1 MAISGGDHGTGGL
14 NQSYMLR
21 GSRWIQRWLRTP
33 HARRAVQLLPLMLVI
48 GGLFAGGMAL
58 AFVQSVGFFPASG
71 EHRFTLIHYR
81 NFFSDPEFRNAL
93 LLTFGVASI
102 STAFSV
108 VAGLALALPLRRI
121 ARRSRIFNVLVQVPI
136 AVPHLVVALLLLDVI
151 APGGLISRMAYA
163 AGIIKVPSE
172 FPVFV
177 NDRYGIGIIIAYV
190 LKETPFVAVMV
201 LAVLVRLGD
210 EYDAM
215 ARTLGASAWQRLRYI
230 TIPMVAPAWIS
241 SALVVFAFIC
251 GAFEIPLLLG
261 RQYPAMLPVVAQRKF
276 MNIDLATRPDAIAV
290 SIVIACT
297 AALLAAAY
305 MRFAKVLV
313 GTERPIV
320 F

>member
-1 MAISGGDHGTGGL
+1 
-14 NQSYMLR
+14 
-21 GSRWIQRWLRTP
+21 
-33 HARRAVQLLPLMLVI
+33 MLVI
-48 GGLFAGGMAL
+48 GGLFAGGIAL
-58 AFVQSVGFFPASG
+58 AFVQSVGFFPASN
-71 EHRFTLIHYR
+71 EHRFTLAHYR
-81 NFFSDPEFRNAL
+81 NFLSDPEFRDAL
-93 LLTFGVASI
+93 LLTIGIASLSTLI
-102 STAFSV
+102 SAVTGF
-108 VAGLALALPLRRI
+108 ALALSLRRI
-121 ARRSRIFNVLVQVPI
+121 TQRSRIFNVLVQVPI

-172 FPVFV
+172 FPVLV
-177 NDRYGIGIIIAYV
+177 NDRYGIGIVIAYA
-190 LKETPFVAVMV
+190 LKEAPFVAVMV

-230 TIPMVAPAWIS
+230 TVPMVAPALIS

-290 SIVIACT
+290 GLVIACI
-297 AALLAAAY
+297 AALLAAVY
-305 MRFAKVLV
+305 LRFARVIV
-313 GTERPIV
+313 GTERPVI

>member
-1 MAISGGDHGTGGL
+1 MAISGSNCGTGGL
-14 NQSYMLR
+14 CRNYALHC
-21 GSRWIQRWLRTP
+21 SRLIRRLEFSP
-33 HARRAVQLLPLMLVI
+33 ARRTVQLLPLILVI

-58 AFVQSVGFFPASG
+58 AFVQSVGFFPAAG

-81 NFFSDPEFRNAL
+81 NFLSDPEFRDAL
-93 LLTFGVASI
+93 LLTFGLASV
-102 STAFSV
+102 STLISV
-108 VAGLALALPLRRI
+108 VLGLALALPLRRI
-121 ARRSRIFNVLVQVPI
+121 TRRSRIFNFLVQVPI

-163 AGIIKVPSE
+163 AGIIKVPSD
-172 FPVFV
+172 FPILV
-177 NDRYGIGIIIAYV
+177 NDRYGIGIVIAYV
-190 LKETPFVAVMV
+190 LKEAPFVALMV

-210 EYDAM
+210 DHDAV
-215 ARTLGASAWQRLRYI
+215 ASTLGATAWQRLRYI
-230 TIPMVAPAWIS
+230 TVPMVAPALIS

-290 SIVIACT
+290 GLVIAFI

-305 MRFAKVLV
+305 MRLAKVLV
-313 GTERPIV
+313 GAERPII